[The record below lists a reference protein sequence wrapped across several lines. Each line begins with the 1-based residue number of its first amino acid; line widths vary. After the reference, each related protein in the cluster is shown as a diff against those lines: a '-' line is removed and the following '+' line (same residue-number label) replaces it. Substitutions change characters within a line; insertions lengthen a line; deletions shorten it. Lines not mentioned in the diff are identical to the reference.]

1 MKLVELLAPAK
12 DYAAAAA
19 AVEAHGV
26 LRNAVNAEADRS
38 LGKPRFEGGDN
49 PLAPFGFIR
58 QPIAIITFGIYPKY
72 FELPDK
78 TASRFEQRLRWPRRG
93 EAQG

>member
-1 MKLVELLAPAK
+1 MPYGTGGLIKAQAAGPAT
-12 DYAAAAA
+12 
-19 AVEAHGV
+19 AVKAHRILGDTV
-26 LRNAVNAEADRS
+26 HTEADRS
-38 LGKPRFEGGDN
+38 LGKARFEGGDN